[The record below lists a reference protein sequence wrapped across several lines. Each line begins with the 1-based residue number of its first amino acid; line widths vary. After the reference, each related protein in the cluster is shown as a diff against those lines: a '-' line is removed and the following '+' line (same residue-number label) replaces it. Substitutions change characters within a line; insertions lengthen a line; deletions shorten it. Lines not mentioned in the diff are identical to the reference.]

1 MRTLLLAVVIACWA
15 FAASAQQSPAAND
28 VWIVE
33 LQSPARQYA
42 VRLGSVQTVTL
53 QDYDKTKGTETRRVV
68 EMTIETNG
76 GNQARFFWEDEP
88 ETAAGIAG
96 DLQEKRREVEKAV
109 ATVTGAAGDDSCEK
123 QKRVQKDYPVT
134 THTDWAEFKMGTES
148 EIRSL
153 HRQLMQAWAGRKAG

>member
-1 MRTLLLAVVIACWA
+1 MRTLLLATVAAGWA
-15 FAASAQQSPAAND
+15 VAASAQQAPAAND
-28 VWIVE
+28 VWIIE
-33 LQSPARQYA
+33 LESPTRQYA

-53 QDYDKTKGTETRRVV
+53 QEYDKTKGTETRRVV

-76 GNQARFFWEDEP
+76 GNQARFFWEDKP
-88 ETAAGIAG
+88 ETATGITG

-109 ATVTGAAGDDSCEK
+109 AAVAGGGDDSCEK

-134 THTDWAEFKMGTES
+134 THTDWAEFKMGTEN

-153 HRQLMQAWAGRKAG
+153 HRQLMQAWSGRKAG